1 MLAICN
7 AKEPVAFKAP
17 KPSSI
22 AEKVP
27 QSTKPRAQ
35 SGHKKQSSL
44 KQAFVSSKEATKGGS
59 SKAPTGSKTGHSKK
73 RKESSSAMD
82 SNSSQPPVFTPVDP
96 GMHKEDQQATGGPTS
111 LRVTSEARANP
122 QLSSGNDASAVS
134 TAEVNPGNSAPS
146 DFVPQQQGIKK
157 ELKNTSYDH
166 LFAGTDPHVLV
177 DQTKSI
183 SEGFVGSRIT
193 LHFISYNTNRTRKEI
208 KRVDLL
214 ERERGERVERK

>member
-1 MLAICN
+1 MLAIYN

-22 AEKVP
+22 AEGVP
-27 QSTKPRAQ
+27 QGTKPRAQ
-35 SGHKKQSSL
+35 PGHKKQSSL
-44 KQAFVSSKEATKGGS
+44 KQAFMSSKEAKTGGS

-73 RKESSSAMD
+73 RKE
-82 SNSSQPPVFTPVDP
+82 
-96 GMHKEDQQATGGPTS
+96 
-111 LRVTSEARANP
+111 VTSEARANP

-183 SEGFVGSRIT
+183 SDRLDTILT
-193 LHFISYNTNRTRKEI
+193 QPLTRKGASSIAIQHNLEL
-208 KRVDLL
+208 KKNKAEAALL
-214 ERERGERVERK
+214 KTQPSFPNVEQLKELLDIPSKLNELTGEVQGLKN